1 MNLDLENTPPSRV
14 MAATVGAVCAL
25 CALLLM
31 WAAVGELDIIA
42 TAEGKLVP
50 QTFIKIVQPSESGV
64 VEAILVKEG
73 QRVEAGQVLMRMDGK
88 QSEADTRTLSAELR
102 NKELQLRRIDAELS
116 GNVLLPKGDD
126 ANTPERAALFAQV
139 SAQYR
144 DRRQNYQDALNAE
157 REQLR
162 RSQSELQSSREAL
175 TKLRQSVPVLKATA
189 DGYQSMGRDGYVAA
203 LQVQDK
209 VREYQERAQDLKSQ
223 EATVASLEAAVAQSL
238 KKMDQVTSNY
248 RSTLQNE
255 RVEAQ
260 VLQKK
265 MTEELGKQLHRASFL
280 ELKAPQA
287 GIVKDLGTHTLGTVV
302 SPGTI
307 LLTLVP
313 DNEPLVAEVQV
324 KNDDVGFIGE
334 GQAAKLKLMAYPFQK
349 YGMLEAKVLH
359 IGPDAQDA
367 GSSPN
372 SVTNNPQSSGT
383 GKSSS
388 MGIPASMAN
397 YKALVT
403 PSAQVIIAQ
412 GQSFKLLPGM
422 QVVAEIHLGRRTVL
436 EYLLSPVQQTLQTSG
451 RER

>member
-1 MNLDLENTPPSRV
+1 MSFDIENTPPSKV
-14 MAATVGAVCAL
+14 MATTVLTVCGL
-25 CALLLM
+25 CAILLI

-42 TAEGKLVP
+42 TAEGKLIP
-50 QTFIKIVQPSESGV
+50 QTSIKIVQPAENGIV
-64 VEAILVKEG
+64 QDILVKEG

-88 QSEADTRTLSAELR
+88 TSEADTRTLQAELH
-102 NKELQLRRIDAELS
+102 NKDLQLRRIDAELS
-116 GNVLLPKGDD
+116 GQGLAGK
-126 ANTPERAALFAQV
+126 ANDSAALFAQV
-139 SAQYR
+139 TAQHR
-144 DRRQNYQDALNAE
+144 DRNQNYQDTLSAE

-162 RSQSELQSSREAL
+162 RAQSELQANKETL

-189 DGYQSMGRDGYVAA
+189 DGYQSMGKDGYVAN

-223 EATVASLEAAVAQSL
+223 ESTVTSLEAAVAQSN
-238 KKMDQVTSNY
+238 KKIEQITSNY

-265 MTEELGKQLHRASFL
+265 MVEELNKQLHRANYL

-307 LLTLVP
+307 MLTLVP
-313 DNEPLVAEVQV
+313 DKEPLVAEVQV
-324 KNDDVGFIGE
+324 KNDDVGFILE
-334 GQAAKLKLMAYPFQK
+334 GQSAKLKLMAYPFQK
-349 YGMLEAKVLH
+349 YGMLVAKVNH

-367 GSSPN
+367 GGSQNAP
-372 SVTNNPQSSGT
+372 TNNPQSSGT
-383 GKSSS
+383 GKSGN
-388 MGIPASMAN
+388 MGAPASSAN

-403 PSAQVIIAQ
+403 PNAQALVAQ

-436 EYLLSPVQQTLQTSG
+436 EYLLSPVKQTLQTSG

>member
-1 MNLDLENTPPSRV
+1 
-14 MAATVGAVCAL
+14 MAATVLTVCGL
-25 CALLLM
+25 CAILLV

-42 TAEGKLVP
+42 TAEGKLIP
-50 QTFIKIVQPSESGV
+50 QTSIKIVQPAENGIV
-64 VEAILVKEG
+64 QDILVKEG

-88 QSEADTRTLSAELR
+88 TSEADTRTLQAELQ

-116 GNVLLPKGDD
+116 SQSLSVK
-126 ANTPERAALFAQV
+126 ANDSAVLFAQV
-139 SAQYR
+139 SAQQR
-144 DRRQNYQDALNAE
+144 DRKQSYQDALNAE

-162 RSQSELQSSREAL
+162 KAQSELQASIEML

-189 DGYQSMGRDGYVAA
+189 EGYQSMGKDGYVAN

-223 EATVASLEAAVAQSL
+223 ESTVTSLEAAVAQSN
-238 KKMDQVTSNY
+238 KKIEQITSNY
-248 RSTLQNE
+248 RSSLQNE

-265 MTEELGKQLHRASFL
+265 MVEELNKQLHRANYL

-307 LLTLVP
+307 MLTLVP
-313 DNEPLVAEVQV
+313 DKEPLVAEVQV
-324 KNDDVGFIGE
+324 KNDDVGFILE
-334 GQAAKLKLMAYPFQK
+334 GQSAKLKLMAYPFQK
-349 YGMLEAKVLH
+349 YGMLEARVNH
-359 IGPDAQDA
+359 IGPDAQDTG
-367 GSSPN
+367 GSQNAP
-372 SVTNNPQSSGT
+372 TNNPQSSGA

-388 MGIPASMAN
+388 LGVPASSAN

-403 PSAQVIIAQ
+403 PNVQALVAQ

-436 EYLLSPVQQTLQTSG
+436 EYLLSPVKQTLQTSG